1 MKHEVVTVTPEV
13 ASIWLDQNT
22 NNRPLNKKR
31 VTNLASV
38 ISRGEWEL
46 NGDSIRFSESGVLLD
61 GQHRL
66 AAIVESDTPIQTMV
80 VTGLKDSV
88 FDVIDRGATRTVGD
102 VLSMRGE
109 KNYNAVAA
117 ATRLYYTW
125 SMTGNPFHGTPE
137 KAPTARQIEATLD
150 ENPGI
155 RRSVQNAI
163 ASSWIRKNITLRMA
177 GFCFYVFE
185 QSDFSESLESFYEVL
200 DTGVATRKRDPA
212 IVLRDMIMEDRS
224 TANKRKMA
232 DKYKCALIFKAFKKH
247 AVGDQVR
254 FLRVRTAGDS
264 KEKDLYSLPMTGG
277 R

>member
-13 ASIWLDQNT
+13 ASVWLDQNT

-31 VTNLASV
+31 VTNLANV
-38 ISRGEWEL
+38 ISRGEWEF

-66 AAIVESDTPIQTMV
+66 AAIVEADEPIQTLV

-102 VLSMRGE
+102 ILSVRGE
-109 KNYNAVAA
+109 KNCNALAA

-125 SMTGNPFHGTPE
+125 AMTGNPFHGSPE

-150 ENPGI
+150 ANPGL
-155 RRSVQNAI
+155 RRSVQNTLS
-163 ASSWIRKNITLRMA
+163 SSWIRKNLTARIGA
-177 GFCFYVFE
+177 FCFFVFE
-185 QSDFSESLESFYEVL
+185 QSDLSDSLESFYDVL
-200 DTGVATRKRDPA
+200 DTGAATRKRDPA

-224 TANKRKMA
+224 AANKRKMA

-247 AVGDQVR
+247 AAGDEVR

-264 KEKDLYSLPMTGG
+264 KEKDLYSLPMRG
-277 R
+277 RQ